1 MSAKDAFHDVV
12 KNALKKAG
20 WTITHDPLYISFGGV
35 QMQIDLGAE
44 RLIAAERDGEKI
56 AVEVKSFLNTSAI
69 SDFHTALG
77 QFLNYRAAIRAEEPE
92 RKLYLAVPLLR
103 SCTILNKARE
113 TGFINDKLRVSALQ
127 IRNKP
132 GFCRWCK
139 M

>member
-12 KNALKKAG
+12 RNALQKAG
-20 WTITHDPLYISFGGV
+20 WIITHDPLYISFGGV

-44 RLIAAERDGEKI
+44 RLIAAERNGEKI

-92 RKLYLAVPLLR
+92 RKLYLAVPLGTYNEFFTLPFTKLQVR
-103 SCTILNKARE
+103 EYQMTIIVYEVE
-113 TGFINDKLRVSALQ
+113 TEEIVLWQ
-127 IRNKP
+127 T
-132 GFCRWCK
+132 
-139 M
+139 